1 MNKHDATTQLDNFIP
16 VILAGGSG
24 TRFWPRSRRTRAKQ
38 VLALDGDQTMIQETF
53 KRLLP
58 SASIQQTW
66 VVANDGL
73 AGAVQEQL
81 PNLPADQ
88 LVCEPCARNTA
99 AACGLM
105 AYILRRRDPHTVL
118 GIFPSDH
125 VVTDSARFTEV
136 LAAGTAL
143 ARTRGNIVVLGAPP
157 SSPETGYGYIE
168 EGLSC
173 WQASNSNV
181 PVCHVTRFTEKPDYE
196 TALRFVESKQYSWNS
211 GMFLWSADTL
221 CDALE
226 EHAPKLAY
234 LLQMIAAEHGTP
246 LFDSVFA
253 ELYPQ
258 CQNISIDYAVLEPR
272 SQKGLDSHI
281 FCMPADFGWN
291 DLGSWSALYHHRRTA
306 GGHAKGCN
314 VVESKTSRNIEAS
327 SNYVYA
333 PGRHVALLG
342 VDNLVVV
349 LTDDAVLVTRQ
360 DKSQDVGKIVK
371 HLTQDG
377 FLQLT

>member
-1 MNKHDATTQLDNFIP
+1 MIKHENVSSLDNFVPI
-16 VILAGGSG
+16 ILAGGSG
-24 TRFWPRSRRTRAKQ
+24 TRFWPRSRKTRAKQ
-38 VLALDGDQTMIQETF
+38 VLVLDGDRTMIQDTF
-53 KRLLP
+53 TRLLP

-73 AGAVQEQL
+73 AHAVREQL
-81 PNLPADQ
+81 PGLPGDQ
-88 LVCEPCARNTA
+88 LICEPCARNTA

-105 AYILRRRDPHTVL
+105 AYILRQRNPHTIL

-125 VVTDSARFTEV
+125 VIADKARFSEV
-136 LAAGTAL
+136 LAAGVLL
-143 ARTRGNIVVLGAPP
+143 ASERGNIVVLGAPP
-157 SSPETGYGYIE
+157 SLPETGYGYIE
-168 EGLSC
+168 EGAAYDGARTS
-173 WQASNSNV
+173 AV
-181 PVCHVTRFTEKPDYE
+181 PVRHVNRFTEKPDYD
-196 TALRFVESKQYSWNS
+196 TAVRFVESKRYSWNS

-226 EHAPKLAY
+226 EHAPQLAY
-234 LLQMIAAEHGTP
+234 LLESIAAAHGSP
-246 LFDSVFA
+246 IFDAVFA

-272 SQKGLDSHI
+272 SQKGPESHI

-291 DLGSWSALYHHRRTA
+291 DLGSWSALYHHRRIA
-306 GGHAKGCN
+306 GGHAKGSN
-314 VVESKTSRNIEAS
+314 VIESKASLHLEAT

-349 LTDDAVLVTRQ
+349 LTDDAVLVTKQ
-360 DKSQDVGKIVK
+360 DKSQDVGRIVK